1 MKLKFANSL
10 LIAGLIVGCA
20 GCFTSC
26 KDTDEDMFDNLKKEI
41 GTAQTLAEANEDR
54 ITALE
59 SAVNDLKSADQALSD
74 RIDAL
79 KSELEAKINAI
90 KQCTCDPTEVA
101 NLAQEVATLSSQIA
115 TLEAAQ
121 SAIEG
126 RLDSIEQTLQN
137 LPPDL
142 TDRVVTLENE
152 YDALNQTVAT
162 INETLGNLE
171 VTVNGIVDETI
182 PQINL
187 MLKNLM
193 DRLDDP
199 DKGIEAIWSAI
210 SDANFEIEYLQ
221 EYTAGLDVLISDL
234 QNYND
239 QQDAIINDLKE
250 RMEYAENAISGLDLA
265 LQDAV
270 LLLENEISDLR
281 ADLQSQIDDALDYCA
296 NLDVAIVSLGNRVTL
311 NEQAIQAL
319 QDKVADLIE
328 SVNKLERQIG
338 SIMIQE
344 VYNPFIGC
352 ISAPVGVQT
361 NILFNWFGHND
372 NTVEVEFP
380 VFAYAPYNNNY
391 NPGVQFVSDE
401 VIALLGVDKTYV
413 GAAADFLPNDGSFGR
428 VYFSVN
434 PTNINLYD
442 GYELSLVNSQ
452 GEASKLTLGA
462 PRSSSEVLTWGLSRA
477 SSTTLWEADANLAL
491 SDIGALRLR
500 SDDNLKAT
508 VKDALKNR
516 TLKSLAE
523 IGVAAYKTITNN
535 SSLPMLGLMI
545 DDTKDGNSAIS
556 QLSIGAGCVRPLSYS
571 SIPAG
576 TDYSGKLPAWPNLDS
591 WVTRIQ
597 NKVNGY
603 FDEYSSKLHFEFSTI
618 EIGEFNVDK
627 IEIDVTLD
635 PDAPEGVI
643 GQFTDPLTG
652 AIVYVYGEDLIKVL
666 EEIKKQLA
674 DYSESV
680 GADINDMLADL
691 QVQINDMVDSMSSE
705 VNGTIADVLNDL
717 QQTINNGIEKVA
729 NRISGYWDKM
739 ETIYN
744 HIYNVFADPHHYMQA
759 YLFYHNPTT
768 GNIGRFSNTKAAP
781 TIFTG
786 NGDCVTLIATTLNA
800 ELLTPAYKKYVA
812 VTNCWDAD
820 GNFAEAALKKAN
832 SSTRMNEVIS
842 GDYQTVAF
850 NYQSGYTYEIFYQAL
865 DFHGNTS
872 TQKYYVTVK

>member
-26 KDTDEDMFDNLKKEI
+26 KDTDEDMFDNLEKKI
-41 GTAQTLAEANEDR
+41 GTAQTLAEANEAR
-54 ITALE
+54 IAALE

-90 KQCTCDPTEVA
+90 KECTCDPTEVA

-121 SAIEG
+121 TALEG
-126 RLDSIEQTLQN
+126 RVTTIEATLDN
-137 LPPDL
+137 LPENL
-142 TDRVVTLENE
+142 KERLEKLETDYAELAGTV
-152 YDALNQTVAT
+152 QTV
-162 INETLGNLE
+162 NETLGNLE
-171 VTVNGIVDETI
+171 VTVNGIIDETI

-187 MLKNLM
+187 MLENLM
-193 DRLDDP
+193 ERLDDP

-210 SDANFEIEYLQ
+210 EEANINIETLQ
-221 EYTAGLDVLISDL
+221 DMLSAYDILITELQRNYENQQITIEDLQSRMEYIEDYAAGLDVAI
-234 QNYND
+234 
-239 QQDAIINDLKE
+239 QDAK
-250 RMEYAENAISGLDLA
+250 
-265 LQDAV
+265 
-270 LLLENEISDLR
+270 LLLEQEIDDLR
-281 ADLQSQIDDALDYCA
+281 ADLQEQIDQALDYCA
-296 NLDVAIVSLGNRVTL
+296 NLDVAIVSLGNRVSL
-311 NEQAIQAL
+311 NEQAIQAI
-319 QDKVADLIE
+319 QDKISEIVADM
-328 SVNKLERQIG
+328 NKLERQIG

-380 VFAYAPYNNNY
+380 VFAYAANNYNY

-413 GAAADFLPNDGSFGR
+413 GADADFLPNDGSFGR

-477 SSTTLWEADANLAL
+477 SSTTLWEADANLAI

-500 SDDNLKAT
+500 SEDNLKAT

-523 IGVAAYKTITNN
+523 IGIVAYKTITNN

-571 SIPAG
+571 TLAG
-576 TDYSGKLPAWPNLDS
+576 ADYSGKLPAWPNLDS

-597 NKVNGY
+597 NRVNGY

-666 EEIKKQLA
+666 EEIKNQLA

-744 HIYNVFADPHHYMQA
+744 HIYNVFADPNHYMQA

-786 NGDCVTLIATTLNA
+786 NGDCVTLIVTTLNG

-820 GNFAEAALKKAN
+820 GNFSADALKKAN

-842 GDYQTVAF
+842 GDYQTAAF
-850 NYQSGYTYEIFYQAL
+850 NYQSGYTYEILYQAL